1 MNFSRIFYEFF
12 VNMAQEIRPIRFNSI
27 KRRQRI
33 EPLTANKL
41 KVGFN
46 SFKSSVFLTFIN

>member
-1 MNFSRIFYEFF
+1 MNFSRTFYEFF

-27 KRRQRI
+27 KRRQKLL
-33 EPLTANKL
+33 LTANEL

>member
-12 VNMAQEIRPIRFNSI
+12 VNMTQEIRPIRFNSI

-33 EPLTANKL
+33 EPLTANEL

>member
-1 MNFSRIFYEFF
+1 MNFSRTFYEFF

-27 KRRQRI
+27 KCRQRI
-33 EPLTANKL
+33 EPLTAKEL
-41 KVGFN
+41 KVSFN